1 MSVLLMHQII
11 IRKDNYMNTCKI
23 YLNAI
28 EDGSKL
34 ISREITLNTVDTTIV
49 DKSLINAIKAY
60 ASYQFNTSNISA
72 ESIGCIAVLD
82 GFVLHLYWD
91 GNGDDP
97 FNDTAIDCYNTNS
110 VQLMS
115 INIDGYDSRMVIVSK
130 IFKYRDGKTII
141 TNEDNDNAYDNSM
154 KFFKHTIPLLRD
166 EIIDLY
172 NIQHNGYVDIKIKW
186 MDIISPTDYEV
197 HEVDKNDIEPIFW
210 L

>member
-1 MSVLLMHQII
+1 
-11 IRKDNYMNTCKI
+11 MNTCKI

-28 EDGSKL
+28 EDSSKL

-97 FNDTAIDCYNTNS
+97 FNDTAVDYYNTNS

-154 KFFKHTIPLLRD
+154 KLFKHTIPLLRD

-172 NIQHNGYVDIKIKW
+172 NIQHDGYVDIKIKW

>member
-1 MSVLLMHQII
+1 
-11 IRKDNYMNTCKI
+11 MNTCKI

-28 EDGSKL
+28 EDSSKL

-49 DKSLINAIKAY
+49 DKSLINTIKAY

-72 ESIGCIAVLD
+72 ESIRCIVVLD

-97 FNDTAIDCYNTNS
+97 FNDTAVDCYDTNS

-154 KFFKHTIPLLRD
+154 KLFKHTIPLLRD

-186 MDIISPTDYEV
+186 MDIVSPTDYEV

>member
-1 MSVLLMHQII
+1 
-11 IRKDNYMNTCKI
+11 MNTCKI

-72 ESIGCIAVLD
+72 ESIGCIVVLD

-97 FNDTAIDCYNTNS
+97 FNDTAIDCYNTDS
-110 VQLMS
+110 VQLVS
-115 INIDGYDSRMVIVSK
+115 INIAGYDSRMAIVSK
-130 IFKYRDGKTII
+130 IFKYRDGKTIV
-141 TNEDNDNAYDNSM
+141 TNEDNPDAYDNSM
-154 KFFKHTIPLLRD
+154 NFFKHIIPLLRD

-172 NIQHNGYVDIKIKW
+172 NIQHDGYVDIKIKW

>member
-1 MSVLLMHQII
+1 
-11 IRKDNYMNTCKI
+11 MNTCKI

-28 EDGSKL
+28 EDDSKL
-34 ISREITLNTVDTTIV
+34 IKREITLNTIDTTIV
-49 DKSLINAIKAY
+49 NKSLINAIKAY

-72 ESIGCIAVLD
+72 ESIGCIVVLD

-91 GNGDDP
+91 GGEDDS
-97 FNDTAIDCYNTNS
+97 FNDTAVDCYDANS

-115 INIDGYDSRMVIVSK
+115 INIGGYDSRMVIVSK

-141 TNEDNDNAYDNSM
+141 TNEDNPEAYDNSM
-154 KFFKHTIPLLRD
+154 KLFKHIIPLLRD

-172 NIQHNGYVDIKIKW
+172 NIQHDGYVDIKIKW
-186 MDIISPTDYEV
+186 MDIISATDYEV

>member
-1 MSVLLMHQII
+1 MHQII

-97 FNDTAIDCYNTNS
+97 FNDTAIDCYNTDS

-154 KFFKHTIPLLRD
+154 KLFKHTIPLLRD

-186 MDIISPTDYEV
+186 IDIISPTDYEV

>member
-1 MSVLLMHQII
+1 
-11 IRKDNYMNTCKI
+11 MNTCKI

-34 ISREITLNTVDTTIV
+34 ITKEITLNTVNANIV
-49 DKSLINAIKAY
+49 DKSLINTIKVY

-82 GFVLHLYWD
+82 GFVLLLYWD
-91 GNGDDP
+91 GNKDDP
-97 FNDTAIDCYNTNS
+97 FNDTAIDCYNTDS

-130 IFKYRDGKTII
+130 IFKYRNGKTIV
-141 TNEDNDNAYDNSM
+141 TNEDNPDAYDNSM
-154 KFFKHTIPLLRD
+154 NFFKHIIPLLRD

-172 NIQHNGYVDIKIKW
+172 NIQHDGYVDIKIKW